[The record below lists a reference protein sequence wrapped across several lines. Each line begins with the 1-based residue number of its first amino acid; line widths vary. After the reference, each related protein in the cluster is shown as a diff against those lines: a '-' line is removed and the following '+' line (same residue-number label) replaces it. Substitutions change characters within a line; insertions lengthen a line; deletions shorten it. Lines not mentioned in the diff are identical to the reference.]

1 MPDCQKDTNVPY
13 CAYVV
18 NFSHDNTTTKMPN
31 PKKPKPARV
40 FHFDLHGNAKKKE
53 TAPDGGKDENV
64 FDIMQGVS
72 INIFVKKIE
81 PHRHNRTQ

>member
-31 PKKPKPARV
+31 PQKPKPARV

-53 TAPDGGKDENV
+53 GDSPRWRERRECVRHHAGGEH
-64 FDIMQGVS
+64 QYYC
-72 INIFVKKIE
+72 
-81 PHRHNRTQ
+81 